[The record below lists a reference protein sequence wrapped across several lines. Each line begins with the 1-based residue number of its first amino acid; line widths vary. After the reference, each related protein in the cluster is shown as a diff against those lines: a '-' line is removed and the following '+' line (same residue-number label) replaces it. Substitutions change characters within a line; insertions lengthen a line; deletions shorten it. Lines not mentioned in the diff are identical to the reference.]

1 MILLRPLLSLLRIA
15 GVSLVLSLSQIW
27 ANKTRSALTVIG
39 IVIGV
44 ASVTAVIAALSGLKS
59 NVLSEFEALGTNRL
73 FIYAWDPAWQRRRRW
88 DPNLVIKVKQTEDL
102 MAHCPSVG
110 AYSLIGGYNSTAT
123 HGSYTISALRVLG
136 IQPAWHQIENRKILL
151 GRPFTLVDERSARH
165 VCLITESVR
174 DNLRLDRDPV
184 GQSIVLGGNQRYL
197 VVGLVETR
205 VESAMFGDT
214 GRQDEVFVPFSTLT
228 QMGLNPWQVMATS
241 KSPEL
246 VQDAM
251 AEVRFFFRRTRGLR
265 HDQEDNFKVESVE
278 YYLQQFNT
286 IAATVTAIAG
296 GVVGI
301 SLLVGGVGIMNI
313 MLVSVSER

>member
-59 NVLSEFEALGTNRL
+59 NVLSEFEAIGTNRL
-73 FIYAWDPAWQRRRRW
+73 FVYAWDPQAQRRHRW
-88 DPNLVIKVKQTEDL
+88 DPNLVIKPEQTEGL
-102 MAHCPSVG
+102 LAHCPSVAVFG
-110 AYSLIGGYNSTAT
+110 MIGGFSDSVSHDAYRIDSVRIMA
-123 HGSYTISALRVLG
+123 
-136 IQPAWHQIENRKILL
+136 IQPAWHQIANRKILL
-151 GRPFTLVDERSARH
+151 GRPFSLVDERSARH
-165 VCLITESVR
+165 VCLITEGVR
-174 DNLRLDRDPV
+174 DELRLDRDPV
-184 GQSIVLGGNQRYL
+184 GQSIILGGNQRYV
-197 VVGLVETR
+197 VVGLVESR
-205 VESAMFGDT
+205 LESSMISDG
-214 GRQDEVFVPFSTLT
+214 GRMQEVFVPLSILT
-228 QMGLNPWQVMATS
+228 QTGRYPWQVEAAAR
-241 KSPEL
+241 SPDL
-246 VQDAM
+246 IPDAM
-251 AEVRFFFRRTRGLR
+251 AELRFFFRHTRGLR
-265 HDQEDNFKVESVE
+265 PGDEDNFKVESIE
-278 YYLQQFNT
+278 FYLQQFNT